1 MFIYDEGNKR
11 DEGIF
16 MDKKN
21 KILKLDDV
29 LQ

>member
-1 MFIYDEGNKR
+1 MMRNKR

-29 LQ
+29 TIMVI